1 MAQTTDPNV
10 LLGNARC
17 LACIPDGM
25 KLDVLIWL
33 YTQLAGVTTDP
44 NVLLANA
51 ACLACIPE
59 GSKLDVL
66 IWLATQ
72 LSSTGGG
79 GGGTSVLP
87 NGDIFVGNAAN
98 VATAVVM
105 SGDATIVN
113 TGVLT
118 TTKFASGNLA
128 LNAVTWSAAHGLS
141 ATPSKVRAVLVC
153 TGADAAS
160 GYAIGDEIFASDV
173 SNSNALEPAFTVM
186 ANATNVQV
194 ASPVQPVGNEA
205 QFFLATKT
213 GSAYVNPS
221 SFNNFAMKLYAAP

>member
-1 MAQTTDPNV
+1 MRV
-10 LLGNARC
+10 C

-25 KLDVLIWL
+25 KLDVLIWIF
-33 YTQLAGVTTDP
+33 TQLAAVTTDP

-72 LSSTGGG
+72 ISSTGG

-118 TTKFASGNLA
+118 TTKFASANQTLTTP
-128 LNAVTWSAAHGLS
+128 LRSANHGLA
-141 ATPSKVRAVLVC
+141 ATPSKRIAVLVC
-153 TGADAAS
+153 TGNDANTS
-160 GYAIGDEIFASDV
+160 YVVGDEIDV
-173 SNSNALEPAFTVM
+173 AGVFNANSLEPFCTVTAGSVSIQAAFGV
-186 ANATNVQV
+186 V
-194 ASPVQPVGNEA
+194 PVGNES
-205 QFFLATKT
+205 QFFMTVKAGT
-213 GSAYVNPS
+213 AYANPS
-221 SFNNFAMKLYAAP
+221 SFNNFAIKFYAAP